1 MALDRVAIDVRLRF
15 PIYILNVLA
24 ITLPVFIISFASF
37 HTDVSIGMQED
48 WSTRDVKYTEQL
60 ADFIDS
66 GRPQT
71 KTQENVS
78 PCLYDQ
84 HRLAA
89 AVPAHQQREVIHRK
103 QPQRALEERIMG
115 HTQSLHLWWRPGEMS
130 IWLQVL
136 SLQSTFT
143 KTARHYSTLS
153 TAPVTRLYA
162 SSAFSSSSCFLF
174 KPRDSPSETHHTQT
188 HSLTIQQTRR
198 HSPNAN
204 NALVILFLFIIL
216 QRP

>member
-1 MALDRVAIDVRLRF
+1 MALDRVAIDVELRF

-37 HTDVSIGMQED
+37 HTDVSVGMQED

-89 AVPAHQQREVIHRK
+89 AVPAHQQREVNVHS
-103 QPQRALEERIMG
+103 Q
-115 HTQSLHLWWRPGEMS
+115 
-130 IWLQVL
+130 
-136 SLQSTFT
+136 
-143 KTARHYSTLS
+143 KTAPACIRRKNYGSHAVSSLMMT
-153 TAPVTRLYA
+153 TR
-162 SSAFSSSSCFLF
+162 
-174 KPRDSPSETHHTQT
+174 
-188 HSLTIQQTRR
+188 
-198 HSPNAN
+198 
-204 NALVILFLFIIL
+204 
-216 QRP
+216 